1 VGLRVEG
8 GLSEQSGV
16 LLRSHTELIV
26 EESIKGF
33 YLITHLLH
41 IVPVGN
47 DAMLDGVLEGQDTPL
62 ALGLITNVAVLLTH
76 TNHHTL

>member
-26 EESIKGF
+26 EGSH
-33 YLITHLLH
+33 LITHLLH

-76 TNHHTL
+76 TNHH